1 MSAVHSTLQAYNNS
15 YFVVDDGGTLALD
28 PELLQETPNIAH
40 SALMIMAS
48 AGAQRLSMFQ
58 NGNTISR
65 VPQIDG
71 LVRGILSMQRLSDGA
86 FRIEFDDNGS
96 GDVYRGIDF
105 FPGEA
110 MLALMD
116 AYHLSEQY
124 DGMLDACTRDAILP
138 SMERAFVF
146 YCDYYHQRNADVNY
160 NIWQIQAYAKF
171 FDILDRTG
179 RSEQARLLATH
190 ILCMC
195 QDIINSKAWK
205 YELSRGRSF
214 YSNLNTVEIVCGLDA
229 LADGIRIAFAI
240 GDTQMAALLQR
251 NARNAICFIQWMQD
265 QVPLDSPAG
274 YGGLGYGGVRV
285 LEQRLDVTGHAIS
298 ALTKLLR

>member
-1 MSAVHSTLQAYNNS
+1 
-15 YFVVDDGGTLALD
+15 
-28 PELLQETPNIAH
+28 
-40 SALMIMAS
+40 MIMAS
-48 AGAQRLSMFQ
+48 AGAQRVSIFQDGERLS
-58 NGNTISR
+58 
-65 VPQIDG
+65 IDG
-71 LVRGILSMQRLSDGA
+71 LVRGILSMQRPSDGA
-86 FRIEFDDNGS
+86 FRIEFGDNCS
-96 GDVYRGIDF
+96 ATGDVYRGIDF

-124 DGMLDACTRDAILP
+124 DGILDTSTRDAIVP

-171 FDILDRTG
+171 FDTLDRTG
-179 RSEQARLLATH
+179 RSEHARLLATH

-195 QDIINSKAWK
+195 QDVINSKAWK
-205 YELSRGRSF
+205 YELSRGCSF
-214 YSNLNTVEIVCGLDA
+214 YTNLNTVEIVCGLDA
-229 LADGIRIAFAI
+229 LADGIRIALAI
-240 GDTQMAALLQR
+240 DDGQMAALLQR

-265 QVPLDSPAG
+265 QVPFNSPAG